1 SPSKTRGRMAT
12 FGQRQLSKDAAIVCK
27 HCGSDLRKSKPATP
41 TPQLAQSSPRQERP
55 RFQIRGS
62 TASVG
67 LIGFAIA
74 LLPRPIGAIGILMR
88 QLLSLS
94 QVTRLSGGAG
104 GWRSRSPSEQS
115 ACRFDARCT
124 RLLFPRPRMPR
135 QNLRTQ
141 RRLLGTRSRSRPL
154 HRLIPRLTAQEVFRA
169 AWKLKCNDDDQACV
183 HVQTGSASIVCRV
196 VDRNDCAPFKRHHE
210 GGGSFPAL
218 RL

>member
-74 LLPRPIGAIGILMR
+74 LLPDPIGAIGILMR
-88 QLLSLS
+88 QLLSPS
-94 QVTRLSGGAG
+94 QVTRLSGGAV
-104 GWRSRSPSEQS
+104 GWRSRSPSEQL
-115 ACRFDARCT
+115 ACRLDARCT
-124 RLLFPRPRMPR
+124 RLLFPRPRTPR
-135 QNLRTQ
+135 QTLRPQ
-141 RRLLGTRSRSRPL
+141 RRLLGTRSRPRPLPL
-154 HRLIPRLTAQEVFRA
+154 HRLTPRLTAQEVFRA

-196 VDRNDCAPFKRHHE
+196 
-210 GGGSFPAL
+210 
-218 RL
+218 